1 MITNFNNATIKNS
14 MKNNNKG
21 FTLIE
26 LILVTIILGILAAV
40 ATPRVLGVLT
50 KVEQSNEEAVITN
63 LRAGCEAF
71 AHDMLIEK
79 GRKSYP
85 LNPFDAVEVSNFV
98 SWQYFLDN
106 HESKDDIWT
115 ITPIGTSWWQ
125 GFERVIIHKRAD
137 ETYWDYP
144 YTSSDRFT
152 EQGDDRGII
161 GERRLGLNAMEDVRL
176 FDNLP
181 D

>member
-1 MITNFNNATIKNS
+1 
-14 MKNNNKG
+14 MKNIKG

-63 LRAGCEAF
+63 LRAGCEAY

-98 SWQYFLDN
+98 SWQYFTRLSISISDFSIFKLEKNSFKSLLFISLD
-106 HESKDDIWT
+106 ILIPTTFFT
-115 ITPIGTSWWQ
+115 I
-125 GFERVIIHKRAD
+125 K
-137 ETYWDYP
+137 
-144 YTSSDRFT
+144 
-152 EQGDDRGII
+152 
-161 GERRLGLNAMEDVRL
+161 
-176 FDNLP
+176 
-181 D
+181 